1 LKLKDLHTAIHEAGI
16 KGFEAKRNDNNMHH
30 QEIEVTSLHYNTRN
44 VRPGGLFVAIEGFS
58 TDGHRYIQ
66 DAVKR
71 GAVAVV
77 SQKPSAA
84 PSGLTKTVCSPH
96 TRFSGV

>member
-1 LKLKDLHTAIHEAGI
+1 MKLSDLHKALHEAGI
-16 KGFEAKRNDNNMHH
+16 KGSETESNDLQTPR
-30 QEIEVTSLHYNTRN
+30 QEIEVTSLHYDTRN

-66 DAVKR
+66 DAVQR

-77 SQKPSAA
+77 SQKP
-84 PSGLTKTVCSPH
+84 VCSPH
-96 TRFSGV
+96 TRFPGV